1 MPRLQATTDGTETVI
16 VATLY
21 QRPALIKNTK
31 VTSDYI
37 VVSLPLVKGQ
47 LGGKVVKVAEKIKVE
62 LGTNDAA
69 KARARALA
77 TPGSTILARDGKRYR
92 AVPK

>member
-69 KARARALA
+69 RPEHVPG